1 MYIFPLYKH
10 SIPSSINNNSILII
24 SIILLPLQRLNRE
37 AEKYRKEMEEQEMIR
52 QQMEQQAAENK
63 KNKFM
68 QRVSAF
74 NQSKAPSGEE
84 VVQKLL
90 TKRDYEREFNRL
102 LEEDPDINPLALEL
116 KLKAKYNLNGAN
128 KPVESAASKVPVPLP
143 MPSGGNYNSRPAVSS
158 SSSLKPVLQKATS
171 EFQSNSSNSSSSSN
185 NQNISPTAP
194 NGATVRVVWEEV
206 ISSSGVI
213 TYNLLTATSIRDN
226 SDMTSVVGYKG
237 MTRRDRPD
245 GVAIIAVDN
254 ARGEEENW
262 QEYVNLDYRGVES
275 TCYYNHVTQEVRN
288 VKPVGGFKM
297 IIETR

>member
-1 MYIFPLYKH
+1 M
-10 SIPSSINNNSILII
+10 
-24 SIILLPLQRLNRE
+24 NRE
-37 AEKYRKEMEEQEMIR
+37 AEKYRKEMEEQEMLR

-74 NQSKAPSGEE
+74 NQSKGPSGEE

-116 KLKAKYNLNGAN
+116 KLKAKYNLNGGN
-128 KPVESAASKVPVPLP
+128 KPVESVAPRIAIPGGQASF
-143 MPSGGNYNSRPAVSS
+143 NTSRNIAPISNQPATS
-158 SSSLKPVLQKATS
+158 LQKS
-171 EFQSNSSNSSSSSN
+171 FNNSTNNSSSSSN
-185 NQNISPTAP
+185 NQNISPVP
-194 NGATVRVVWEEV
+194 NGATLRVVWEEV
-206 ISSSGVI
+206 TSSGGVI
-213 TYNLLTATSIRDN
+213 TYTLLTATSIRDN
-226 SDMTSVVGYKG
+226 SDMTSVIGYKG
-237 MTRRDRPD
+237 MTRRDRPE

-254 ARGEEENW
+254 SNGEEENW
-262 QEYVNLDYRGVES
+262 QEYINLDYRGVES
-275 TCYYNHVTQEVRN
+275 TCYYNNATQEVRN